1 VIYATAL
8 PDLSSASIEIVDS
21 LSLNVFWE
29 GLYYSV
35 SLLYG
40 TDPSFITVDGS
51 LNDVYDTSASLID
64 LTPDTVYYFKIIPY
78 TFIQGDMGTVIA
90 DLSSTTYFYPFVTSI
105 NHQPNTSSIS
115 LTWDGSFRRVYSV
128 ERHQFIHGYGR
139 ERSLYNGKQLHHNE
153 STKQHNILYGITP
166 FSIPIRVGSAA
177 PYRDIRRVRHCG

>member
-1 VIYATAL
+1 
-8 PDLSSASIEIVDS
+8 
-21 LSLNVFWE
+21 
-29 GLYYSV
+29 V

-40 TDPSFITVDGS
+40 TDPSFITVDGFERC
-51 LNDVYDTSASLID
+51 LASLID

-78 TFIQGDMGTVIA
+78 NIQGDMGTVI

-105 NHQPNTSSIS
+105 VSTPLYIVR

-153 STKQHNILYGITP
+153 STKQHNIL
-166 FSIPIRVGSAA
+166 
-177 PYRDIRRVRHCG
+177 

>member
-1 VIYATAL
+1 MTPYNIIDVAGEVDTIYATTL
-8 PDLSSASIEIVDS
+8 PDLSSASIEIVAVPERV
-21 LSLNVFWE
+21 L

-78 TFIQGDMGTVIA
+78 NIQGDMGTVIA

-105 NHQPNTSSIS
+105 
-115 LTWDGSFRRVYSV
+115 V
-128 ERHQFIHGYGR
+128 
-139 ERSLYNGKQLHHNE
+139 
-153 STKQHNILYGITP
+153 ST
-166 FSIPIRVGSAA
+166 R
-177 PYRDIRRVRHCG
+177 